1 MHRNDRIKWNQKYIR
16 CKFLNELILYRGY
29 LPPGFHVSKSLY
41 NCLCTFW
48 KIELCEVIK
57 YDIIGVAGH
66 LPTGL
71 LPPIFLTYS
80 LQKNLS

>member
-16 CKFLNELILYRGY
+16 SKFLNELILYRGY

-41 NCLCTFW
+41 NSLCTFW
-48 KIELCEVIK
+48 KIELSEVIK

-71 LPPIFLTYS
+71 FHPYFLFIPYR
-80 LQKNLS
+80 KI